1 MNGKKNMRRISVLV
15 TAQTA
20 YNLDKLAAMCGYR
33 ERGHVIDKLVRE
45 KMLQLNGGKRHE
57 QNENRLGHHELEPR
71 NWVPPWVPILLR
83 QTDRPP
89 I

>member
-1 MNGKKNMRRISVLV
+1 MEHERKEKHAPDQLLV

-57 QNENRLGHHELEPR
+57 QNEN
-71 NWVPPWVPILLR
+71 
-83 QTDRPP
+83 
-89 I
+89 